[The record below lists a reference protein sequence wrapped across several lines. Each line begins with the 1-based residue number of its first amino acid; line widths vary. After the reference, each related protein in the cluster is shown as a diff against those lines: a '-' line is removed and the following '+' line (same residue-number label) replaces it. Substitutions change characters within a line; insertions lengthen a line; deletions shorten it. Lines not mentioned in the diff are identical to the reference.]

1 MEPSVGQ
8 VALDLLKWGG
18 GLLGIAA
25 VKLLWDLNQ
34 KMTASLSRLESHDDR
49 ITNLEKHVE
58 YIRQNFMAR
67 TEVLETLKRIE
78 LHLEN
83 VVLKSGSAGRRST
96 DSQP

>member
-1 MEPSVGQ
+1 MEQSVGLA
-8 VALDLLKWGG
+8 ALELLKWGG
-18 GLLGIAA
+18 GLLGVAA

-34 KMTASLSRLESHDDR
+34 KMTASLARLETHDDR
-49 ITNLEKHVE
+49 ISNLEKHVE

-83 VVLKSGSAGRRST
+83 VVLKSGATGRRRT
-96 DSQP
+96 DGHP